1 MTDKPMPDCECE
13 GGSCI
18 LCKVI
23 ALLDKAAELQGGDHD
38 QGLELILFAAGSLP
52 ATVEG
57 YTYQRMI
64 DRIRQAYTL
73 TERDIQAAMGD
84 APGEGAARH

>member
-1 MTDKPMPDCECE
+1 MTDKPITDCECE
-13 GGSCI
+13 DGKCI

-23 ALLDKAAELQGGDHD
+23 ALLDHAAELQGGDHD

-57 YTYQRMI
+57 YAWQRVEATVRRAYTITYQ
-64 DRIRQAYTL
+64 
-73 TERDIQAAMGD
+73 DIAAAMGD